1 MDVGDLSSA
10 VPGAG
15 AGVEGSG
22 AAWGGVAG
30 SAAAGEGA
38 AAPVFSVETA
48 VCEGL
53 RPPWAKPEVTATP
66 ANAIPKTQPSD
77 VRVFIYPHELLM
89 VLNCRASAH
98 NIRRPA
104 LPLYSAQRRS
114 TVTDL
119 NLSHADRHGQ
129 EWSHSAGRD
138 GRSSV
143 ASVNVISPYVQGE
156 HKGCTREQLASSSQP
171 SSEWRARGAFPHAVL
186 APRRRVMANGKIAD
200 QQWERGGVTLAGL
213 VA

>member
-1 MDVGDLSSA
+1 MGDDALTAAFPVTAAAA
-10 VPGAG
+10 V
-15 AGVEGSG
+15 EDRG
-22 AAWGGVAG
+22 AAWG
-30 SAAAGEGA
+30 EI
-38 AAPVFSVETA
+38 A

-53 RPPWAKPEVTATP
+53 RPSWAKPEVTATP

-119 NLSHADRHGQ
+119 NLSHADRYGQ
-129 EWSHSAGRD
+129 EWSQSAGRD
-138 GRSSV
+138 GRS
-143 ASVNVISPYVQGE
+143 
-156 HKGCTREQLASSSQP
+156 
-171 SSEWRARGAFPHAVL
+171 
-186 APRRRVMANGKIAD
+186 
-200 QQWERGGVTLAGL
+200 
-213 VA
+213 

>member
-1 MDVGDLSSA
+1 MGDGDLTA
-10 VPGAG
+10 ALPGTA
-15 AGVEGSG
+15 ATVVEDRG
-22 AAWGGVAG
+22 AAWGGIAASTVAVT
-30 SAAAGEGA
+30 AGEGA

-53 RPPWAKPEVTATP
+53 RPPWAKPEASAPVLSVEPPVWEGLSPPWAKPEVTATP

-138 GRSSV
+138 GRS
-143 ASVNVISPYVQGE
+143 
-156 HKGCTREQLASSSQP
+156 
-171 SSEWRARGAFPHAVL
+171 
-186 APRRRVMANGKIAD
+186 
-200 QQWERGGVTLAGL
+200 
-213 VA
+213 

>member
-1 MDVGDLSSA
+1 MGDGGLTAALPGTDAA
-10 VPGAG
+10 VM
-15 AGVEGSG
+15 EDRG
-22 AAWGGVAG
+22 AAR
-30 SAAAGEGA
+30 GEI
-38 AAPVFSVETA
+38 A

-53 RPPWAKPEVTATP
+53 RPSSAKPEVTATP

-114 TVTDL
+114 NVPGRRL
-119 NLSHADRHGQ
+119 GHADRHGQ

-138 GRSSV
+138 GRS
-143 ASVNVISPYVQGE
+143 
-156 HKGCTREQLASSSQP
+156 
-171 SSEWRARGAFPHAVL
+171 
-186 APRRRVMANGKIAD
+186 
-200 QQWERGGVTLAGL
+200 
-213 VA
+213 